1 MKKNIFIALL
11 ALAALLPARAE
22 NAAWVKAQT
31 EAKAS
36 NKLVLLDFTG
46 SDWCPACIMFHR
58 EVLEAPEFIAYS
70 KTNLTVLVVDFP
82 KFYPQSTAQHDANVE
97 LVQQFNAANPDG
109 SIGFPVLMIVDAD
122 GKELTRQAG
131 YRPGSGAKEFIA
143 RVEQLKAEQ
152 IKKK

>member
-1 MKKNIFIALL
+1 MKKNICIALL
-11 ALAALLPARAE
+11 ALAAIFPAHAE
-22 NAAWVKAQT
+22 HAGWVKAQI
-31 EAKAS
+31 EAKAG

-58 EVLEAPEFIAYS
+58 EVLEAPEFIAYC

-131 YRPGSGAKEFIA
+131 YRPSGSPKEFIA
-143 RVEQLKAEQ
+143 LVEQLKAEQ
-152 IKKK
+152 LKKK